1 MGELVR
7 MTNGDALPVPVE
19 VTCPNHGFEQVSL
32 APEGQTADFQIE
44 NLKTAPLLQEMQ
56 QMREALQTMAG
67 LLRATNESMMQ
78 LQRQVRLLEKVTPAQ
93 AGALNKAIRER
104 ATKLCAIYM
113 VSGCDKAVAAAIR
126 RAVKMRF
133 GANSAKELPRCEYD
147 VALAQVQ
154 GWDDY
159 MMMKGIREKVKQ

>member
-1 MGELVR
+1 
-7 MTNGDALPVPVE
+7 
-19 VTCPNHGFEQVSL
+19 
-32 APEGQTADFQIE
+32 
-44 NLKTAPLLQEMQ
+44 
-56 QMREALQTMAG
+56 MAG

-104 ATKLCAIYM
+104 ATELCAIYM
-113 VSGCDKAVAAAIR
+113 VSGCDKAVATAIR

-159 MMMKGIREKVKQ
+159 KMMKSIREKVKQ